1 MPPPPPAPKPQEP
14 VVKEATLLDFGDSSF
29 EPEQTSQ
36 QPAQKLAND
45 FDFLLDLNKP
55 TPQAEPNDL
64 FNNQFDLIGGS
75 SPANPQPTPSN
86 QNLFNMG
93 GFAQPAAAANN
104 LFDPFGSF
112 NIEQNTAKTAFIQPN
127 KSNTSLNKLSTPNTT
142 ATATK
147 VDPFANLFS
156 SANTNS
162 NAPLKSNTSAP
173 KLATPTYTQ
182 QTSYGNSA
190 SKPTT
195 PSGADFTSPPIQK
208 PNYYAPL
215 TTSSAPSSTSSASQP
230 GNKPNVNFMTSV
242 GKGASVFDEFLPE
255 NFQKAQANKNQ
266 TLKGMRREQ
275 DAKEIDPDKLK
286 IMEWTDGKKA
296 NIRALL
302 CSMHKVL
309 WDGETRWEPVGMHQ
323 LVSFNDV
330 KKIYRKAVL
339 VVHPDKLTDHPQV
352 NLARLIFVELND
364 AWAQFQ
370 SEGQQNLF

>member
-29 EPEQTSQ
+29 APEQTSQ

-55 TPQAEPNDL
+55 TPQAEPIDP

-75 SPANPQPTPSN
+75 APPNPQPTPSN
-86 QNLFNMG
+86 RNLINMG
-93 GFAQPAAAANN
+93 NSAQPAAPSSN

-112 NIEQNTAKTAFIQPN
+112 NIEQSSAKTAFIQPS
-127 KSNTSLNKLSTPNTT
+127 KPGATTPNTT
-142 ATATK
+142 ATAPAK
-147 VDPFANLFS
+147 VDPFASFGLFG
-156 SANTNS
+156 SANTNN
-162 NAPLKSNTSAP
+162 NAPLKSNSSAP

-215 TTSSAPSSTSSASQP
+215 TTSSAPSSTSSSSQP
-230 GNKPNVNFMTSV
+230 ASKANVSFMTSV

-255 NFQKAQANKNQ
+255 NFQKAQASKNQ